1 MGRGRVGALTLGSAG
16 WRSRA
21 PSIMPGEISQ
31 SLALDTTA
39 PSRARG
45 LVEPLRGLIDAH
57 SFDAVRQVV
66 DELVAQCVQDA
77 NREEQ
82 VLLEVQRPTP
92 ELIELAVTR
101 PTHHPDRT
109 GLPPD
114 PGDAARIAYRLVD
127 RLVEQWGVRETPGH
141 VTVWL
146 RLPVQP
152 LNHHEQF

>member
-1 MGRGRVGALTLGSAG
+1 MR
-16 WRSRA
+16 
-21 PSIMPGEISQ
+21 GEISQ
-31 SLALDTTA
+31 SLALDATA
-39 PSRARG
+39 PSSARE
-45 LVEPLRGLIDAH
+45 LVEPLRDLIDAH

-77 NREEQ
+77 TRDEQ
-82 VLLEVQRPTP
+82 VLLEVQRPVP
-92 ELIELAVTR
+92 EMVELAVTR
-101 PTHHPDRT
+101 PAHHPDAAQ
-109 GLPPD
+109 LPPD

-127 RLVEQWGVRETPGH
+127 RLVEEWGVRETPDH